1 MAREPGNLETIIS
14 STLSYFSILSQTHTT
29 QSDTDCLFDFM
40 GDFNQFKHLLPED
53 KIENFTCTSEQCSFG
68 IKGLMPLTI
77 KIKER
82 IPKSRITFET
92 LGLAKFVFT
101 LHIHLLPNQQTNIQ
115 LEGDMNPF
123 IKAMAEK
130 PLKELVNTM
139 AIKLA
144 GLNID

>member
-1 MAREPGNLETIIS
+1 MAH
-14 STLSYFSILSQTHTT
+14 FSILSETHPT
-29 QSDTDCLFDFM
+29 QSTTDSLFDFM
-40 GDFNQFKHLLPED
+40 GDFNHFKHLLPED
-53 KIENFTCTSEQCSFG
+53 KIDNFQCTADQCSFG

-82 IPKSRITFET
+82 LPKSRITFET
-92 LGLAKFVFT
+92 TGVAKFVFT
-101 LHIHLLPNQQTNIQ
+101 LHIHLLENQQANVE

-139 AIKLA
+139 SGKLSA
-144 GLNID
+144 LNI